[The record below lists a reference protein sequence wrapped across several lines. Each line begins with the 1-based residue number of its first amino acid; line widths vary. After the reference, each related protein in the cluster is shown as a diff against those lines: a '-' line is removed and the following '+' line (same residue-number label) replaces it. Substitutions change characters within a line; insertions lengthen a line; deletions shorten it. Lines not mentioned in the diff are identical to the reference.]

1 MPVPI
6 SPSSS
11 GRRAAGEG
19 VWTVMAF
26 GSDFPLAAFM
36 YYLVRTRQRRPN
48 GRRSGK
54 RRGEDSAMTH
64 FTRRQFGLAAAFGLA
79 ARPALAQGDYPG
91 SRPVTLVVAWAPGGS
106 TDFVARVLAQGM
118 SAALGGN
125 VVVDNRPGA
134 SGTIGHASVARARP
148 DGYTLLLGVNSTYAM
163 ARHLFPQRGYDD
175 EKSFAGIGR
184 VATTPIFLCVS
195 NKLGVTDIKGFVA
208 RAKKEAGKLSYAS
221 SGAGSS
227 AHLAT
232 ELFLRS
238 AGIEVQN
245 VTYKG
250 GAPAV
255 QALIS
260 GEVEMAFVDAVT
272 ALPLIAA
279 KQVTA
284 IGVSSPQR
292 NPLAPEVPTIAE
304 SGYPGYECSSDF
316 ALLAPAGTPPAIIQK
331 LAAAKAAA
339 LQQPEI
345 VEKLRN
351 GSIFPDVGTPEAWP
365 QQVVAESAKW
375 GEVIKSRGI
384 TLE

>member
-1 MPVPI
+1 
-6 SPSSS
+6 
-11 GRRAAGEG
+11 
-19 VWTVMAF
+19 
-26 GSDFPLAAFM
+26 
-36 YYLVRTRQRRPN
+36 
-48 GRRSGK
+48 
-54 RRGEDSAMTH
+54 MT
-64 FTRRQFGLAAAFGLA
+64 FTRRQFGLAAAATLGLPA
-79 ARPALAQGDYPG
+79 SRALAQGDYPG
-91 SRPVTLVVAWAPGGS
+91 TRPVTLVVAWAPGGS

-118 SAALGGN
+118 SAALPGN

-175 EKSFAGIGR
+175 ETSFVGIGR
-184 VATTPIFLCVS
+184 VATTPIFLCV
-195 NKLGVTDIKGFVA
+195 NNALNVKDIPGFVA
-208 RAKKEAGKLSYAS
+208 RAKRDAGKLSYAS

-238 AGIEVQN
+238 ADIEVQN
-245 VTYKG
+245 VTYRG

-255 QALIS
+255 QALIG
-260 GEVEMAFVDAVT
+260 GEVQMAFVDAVT

-279 KQVTA
+279 RQVTA

-292 NPLAPEVPTIAE
+292 NPLAPEIPTIAE

-316 ALLAPAGTPPAIIQK
+316 ALLAPAGTPAAIVQK
-331 LAAAKAAA
+331 LAAAKATA
-339 LQQPEI
+339 LRQPEVI
-345 VEKLRN
+345 EKLRN
-351 GSIFPDVGTPEAWP
+351 GSMFPDVGTPEAWP
-365 QQVVAESAKW
+365 QQLRAESAKW

>member
-1 MPVPI
+1 
-6 SPSSS
+6 
-11 GRRAAGEG
+11 
-19 VWTVMAF
+19 
-26 GSDFPLAAFM
+26 
-36 YYLVRTRQRRPN
+36 
-48 GRRSGK
+48 
-54 RRGEDSAMTH
+54 MTT

-106 TDFVARVLAQGM
+106 TDFVARVLAQGL
-118 SAALGGN
+118 SKELGGN

-184 VATTPIFLCVS
+184 VATTPIFLCTS

-208 RAKKEAGKLSYAS
+208 KAKKEAGKLSYAS

-255 QALIS
+255 QALIA

-272 ALPLIAA
+272 ALPLIAS

-375 GEVIKSRGI
+375 GEVIRSRGI

>member
-1 MPVPI
+1 M
-6 SPSSS
+6 SS
-11 GRRAAGEG
+11 
-19 VWTVMAF
+19 
-26 GSDFPLAAFM
+26 
-36 YYLVRTRQRRPN
+36 
-48 GRRSGK
+48 RRS
-54 RRGEDSAMTH
+54 
-64 FTRRQFGLAAAFGLA
+64 AA
-79 ARPALAQGDYPG
+79 
-91 SRPVTLVVAWAPGGS
+91 TWWS
-106 TDFVARVLAQGM
+106 TTV
-118 SAALGGN
+118 
-125 VVVDNRPGA
+125 PGA

-195 NKLGVTDIKGFVA
+195 NKLGVSDIKGFVA
-208 RAKKEAGKLSYAS
+208 RAKKDAGKLSYAS

-238 AGIEVQN
+238 ADIDVLN
-245 VTYKG
+245 VTYRG

-260 GEVEMAFVDAVT
+260 GEVQMAFVDAVT

-292 NPLAPEVPTIAE
+292 NPLAPEIPTIAE

-316 ALLAPAGTPPAIIQK
+316 TLLAPAGTPPAIIQK
-331 LAAAKAAA
+331 LAAAKAADA
-339 LQQPEI
+339 AERRRSSRSCATARSSRMSARPRPGRSRSSPRARSGAKSSSPAASPWNSRI
-345 VEKLRN
+345 AAR
-351 GSIFPDVGTPEAWP
+351 PDRA
-365 QQVVAESAKW
+365 
-375 GEVIKSRGI
+375 
-384 TLE
+384 